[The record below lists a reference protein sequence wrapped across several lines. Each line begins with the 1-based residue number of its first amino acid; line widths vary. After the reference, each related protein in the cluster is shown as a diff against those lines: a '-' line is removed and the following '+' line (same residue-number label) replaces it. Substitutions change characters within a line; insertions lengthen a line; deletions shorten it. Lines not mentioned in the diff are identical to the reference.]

1 MKKKHIILLI
11 VGILAALLIG
21 AGIFVFVY
29 SQTDRFEITM
39 TIDTYSVDD
48 EYITV
53 TIHNGNLKRVV
64 TGEPYYDKWNP
75 ETERWESIF
84 DFQKDI
90 AWIHPALSTQTDE
103 IPVSKFGDA
112 WGEGKFRYQLKRG
125 YDDDGE
131 PIYDYA
137 EFTVYVD

>member
-39 TIDTYSVDD
+39 TPDTYSVDD
-48 EYITV
+48 EYIYV
-53 TIHNGNLKRVV
+53 TIHNGNLKKIF
-64 TGEPYYDKWNP
+64 TGVPYYDKWNP

-84 DFQKDI
+84 N
-90 AWIHPALSTQTDE
+90 IHIE
-103 IPVSKFGDA
+103 IGIL
-112 WGEGKFRYQLKRG
+112 Y
-125 YDDDGE
+125 
-131 PIYDYA
+131 
-137 EFTVYVD
+137 